1 MLIRKYSGRDER
13 VLLKK
18 IRTELGP
25 DAIILHTSFRKPTGI
40 WKYVRS
46 SSVDILAGGGFRI
59 VKDYGPG
66 REGAARETARSLRQ
80 PRQEDA
86 EMESLRKGIHEIK
99 DLLSEQHEAIRQQR
113 RFDSCPEDLTE
124 AYLSLSESMSEQLAE
139 KMIRKIM
146 ATLPESDRK
155 DQALVQEALRGTLR
169 DLVRCADGIHL
180 QEGTC
185 RRVAFVG
192 PTGVG
197 KTTTIA
203 KLMSIYRT
211 KYNKEVAV
219 ITNDTYRIAATEQIR
234 RVAQLVGVPVR
245 VCRTDPEMKTAIE
258 EFANHDL
265 VLLDTAGR
273 SQKNLS
279 QIDDLQRVLGVVK
292 PDETHLVISL
302 TSHPDTTAE
311 VVERFQ
317 PCAFDRI
324 VLTKADEAV
333 KIGVVFD
340 VLRRI
345 QKDLSFITTGQEI
358 PRDIEIADSGRIVSL
373 ILGEEAV

>member
-1 MLIRKYSGRDER
+1 MLIRKYSGSNER
-13 VLLKK
+13 VVLRQ
-18 IRTELGP
+18 IRAELGS
-25 DAIILHTSFRKPTGI
+25 DAIILHTSFRKQRGF
-40 WKYVRS
+40 WKFVRPGG
-46 SSVDILAGGGFRI
+46 VDILAGGGFRI
-59 VKDYGPG
+59 VKDYGSAKG
-66 REGAARETARSLRQ
+66 DTARSIR
-80 PRQEDA
+80 PAKSDDA
-86 EMESLRKGIHEIK
+86 EMASLRKGIHEIK
-99 DLLSEQHEAIRQQR
+99 GILADQHEVLKNQR
-113 RFDSCPEDLTE
+113 RFDSCPEDLAE

-146 ATLPESDRK
+146 KTLPESDRK
-155 DQALVQEALRGTLR
+155 NADLVREALRGTLR
-169 DLVRCADGIHL
+169 DLVRCADGIQL
-180 QEGTC
+180 SSGTC
-185 RRVAFVG
+185 RRVAFIG

-245 VCRTDPEMKTAIE
+245 VCRTDVEMKTALD
-258 EFANHDL
+258 EFSNHDL

-279 QIDDLQRVLGVVK
+279 QIEDLKRVLGVVR

-302 TSHPDTTAE
+302 TAHPDTTAE

-317 PCAFDRI
+317 LCAFDRI
-324 VLTKADEAV
+324 VLTKVDETV
-333 KIGVVFD
+333 KVGVVFD
-340 VLRRI
+340 VLSRI

-358 PRDIEIADSGRIVSL
+358 PRDIEIADSGRIASL
-373 ILGEEAV
+373 ILGEEAI